1 MVRKISFAA
10 LCVMALSGTAIA
22 EDRGV
27 PGVDVDINTSLS
39 MPMADK
45 NSDGKVTRAEAAG
58 NTRLTAQFEKL
69 DGNKDGAL
77 DSGEF
82 ARFESTAKAHTH
94 LNTRLAAQFEKLDAN
109 KDGALDKGEFAKIES
124 TASVKGKVKS
134 AVPGN
139 KDGAP
144 GVDEGTGDERANTND
159 TPGTLDDS
167 VPGNQDKLGPG
178 R

>member
-27 PGVDVDINTSLS
+27 PGIDVDVNTSLS

-45 NSDGKVTRAEAAG
+45 NSDGKVTKAEAA
-58 NTRLTAQFEKL
+58 T
-69 DGNKDGAL
+69 
-77 DSGEF
+77 
-82 ARFESTAKAHTH
+82 
-94 LNTRLAAQFEKLDAN
+94 NTRLAAQFEKLDAN
-109 KDGALDKGEFAKIES
+109 KDGSLDKGEFAKFES
-124 TASVKGKVKS
+124 TASAKGKAKS

-144 GVDEGTGDERANTND
+144 GVDEGTGDERANTNNV
-159 TPGTLDDS
+159 PGTTDDS
-167 VPGNQDKLGPG
+167 VPGNEDKLGPG